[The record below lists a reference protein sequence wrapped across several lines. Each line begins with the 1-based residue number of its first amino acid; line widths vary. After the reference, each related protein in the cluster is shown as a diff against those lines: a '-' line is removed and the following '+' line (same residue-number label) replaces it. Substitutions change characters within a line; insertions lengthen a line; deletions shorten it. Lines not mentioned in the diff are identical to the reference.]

1 MIEARARISRSTPGR
16 TPSTAAPFA
25 EGAHRS
31 DRLPGGLAVPGAEVL
46 DDVPL
51 VFEALPAMSCRRRTD
66 RRTVW
71 AGRAVRRQQTVSVPA
86 AEPGHDTVLADRD
99 PPAGPEVH
107 EEIRSCRA
115 DAHNPLGSEGE
126 A

>member
-1 MIEARARISRSTPGR
+1 
-16 TPSTAAPFA
+16 
-25 EGAHRS
+25 
-31 DRLPGGLAVPGAEVL
+31 
-46 DDVPL
+46 
-51 VFEALPAMSCRRRTD
+51 
-66 RRTVW
+66 
-71 AGRAVRRQQTVSVPA
+71 VPA